1 MFDDK
6 IHYILNGDKKAAN
19 PLPNKSKA
27 MVEKLIN
34 ISETQEQ
41 TLKSLAQTL
50 SVSEE
55 ELIQKVLTEFLNS
68 PNIKIQP
75 SRSSEIEKFLH
86 RAQEISEQH
95 HLPSEYRFNR
105 DELYEE

>member
-1 MFDDK
+1 
-6 IHYILNGDKKAAN
+6 
-19 PLPNKSKA
+19 

-55 ELIQKVLTEFLNS
+55 ELIQKVSAKFINS
-68 PNIKIQP
+68 QNLKIQP
-75 SRSSEIEKFLH
+75 SSSSEIDFFLH

-95 HLPSEYRFNR
+95 HLPPEYRFNR